1 MLWERHVGD
10 DIAMASKLRS
20 YQPAGC
26 LRGVSVRYLVRT
38 PRAKMLFWIC
48 FRLHLP
54 ACVQISCFGTKKL
67 MHTLRLQSK
76 PVEICKN
83 HQAIKDA
90 AQFTM
95 DSWQDLPLG
104 AEDTRSQCFALKKVL
119 TKPFSPES
127 QLDPGTYLEVKR
139 NQPKHL
145 HKAKKERR
153 GQGVRISSERR
164 LDGSSG
170 TEQEMSRQL
179 WDRAAKKVVP
189 GGTAQNRER
198 EQRRVRL

>member
-1 MLWERHVGD
+1 MDILWERHVED

-38 PRAKMLFWIC
+38 PRVKMLFWIC

-54 ACVQISCFGTKKL
+54 ACIQISCFGTKKL
-67 MHTLRLQSK
+67 MHILLLQSK

-95 DSWQDLPLG
+95 DSWQDLPVG
-104 AEDTRSQCFALKKVL
+104 AEDTRSQCEFGSQELCAEKGTDETIL
-119 TKPFSPES
+119 TRVATRSW
-127 QLDPGTYLEVKR
+127 
-139 NQPKHL
+139 HL
-145 HKAKKERR
+145 LR
-153 GQGVRISSERR
+153 GQ
-164 LDGSSG
+164 
-170 TEQEMSRQL
+170 
-179 WDRAAKKVVP
+179 
-189 GGTAQNRER
+189 AQSA
-198 EQRRVRL
+198 QTFA

>member
-1 MLWERHVGD
+1 MLWERHVED

-20 YQPAGC
+20 YQPAVC

-54 ACVQISCFGTKKL
+54 ACIQISCFGTKKL
-67 MHTLRLQSK
+67 MHTLLLQSK
-76 PVEICKN
+76 PVEICNN

-104 AEDTRSQCFALKKVL
+104 PEDTFAVLCAEKGTDETILARVATRSWHLLGGQAQSAQTFA
-119 TKPFSPES
+119 
-127 QLDPGTYLEVKR
+127 
-139 NQPKHL
+139 
-145 HKAKKERR
+145 
-153 GQGVRISSERR
+153 
-164 LDGSSG
+164 
-170 TEQEMSRQL
+170 
-179 WDRAAKKVVP
+179 
-189 GGTAQNRER
+189 
-198 EQRRVRL
+198 